1 MENLINEIKKLAMM
15 KNGSVLPIRQGN
27 DIVYLNKSID
37 GYAIAIPFNDERT
50 FNETFVGIS
59 LLTNT
64 LNYDNKSFKVLYL
77 FMTSLGDLDKFAYI
91 GAEFIDVKN
100 REGLLLD
107 PYQWV
112 DAWKEMFGDSK
123 KKYIITD
130 VLAELIAL
138 REVFSNDKTAKWEG
152 PNDGTHDIVLKDKVV
167 EVKSTTNKTNNYV
180 SINSRFQL
188 NPTLNEELYFI
199 KLEPKPYALSI
210 DSIVDELVSMGYPAT
225 ELEDSLKKMG
235 YEQGSRNRKRTY
247 NLLSMTSYK
256 VNEENFPIVSL
267 ESINN
272 LTKSKNIVGFK
283 LTVDLSTIPGKTLV

>member
-15 KNGSVLPIRQGN
+15 KNGSVLPVRQGN

-130 VLAELIAL
+130 VLAELIVL

>member
-188 NPTLNEELYFI
+188 NPALNEELYFI
-199 KLEPKPYALSI
+199 KLETKPYALSI

>member
-100 REGLLLD
+100 RERLLLD

-188 NPTLNEELYFI
+188 NPALNEELYFI

-210 DSIVDELVSMGYPAT
+210 DSIVDELISMGYPAT

-283 LTVDLSTIPGKTLV
+283 LTVDLSTIPGKTIV

>member
-100 REGLLLD
+100 REELLLD

-188 NPTLNEELYFI
+188 NPALNEELYFI

-210 DSIVDELVSMGYPAT
+210 DSIVDELVLMGYPAT

-256 VNEENFPIVSL
+256 VNEENFPIQ
-267 ESINN
+267 NY
-272 LTKSKNIVGFK
+272 KWY
-283 LTVDLSTIPGKTLV
+283 